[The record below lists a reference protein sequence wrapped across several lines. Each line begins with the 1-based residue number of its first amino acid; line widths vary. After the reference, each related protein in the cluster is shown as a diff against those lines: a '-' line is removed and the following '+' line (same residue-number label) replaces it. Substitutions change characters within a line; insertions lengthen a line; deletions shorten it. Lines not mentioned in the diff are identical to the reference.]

1 VGGEE
6 GRVVKCVMR
15 ACLDGA
21 VALAHACG
29 FGTRRNRSV
38 CDMLQKLSKVVYMQA
53 ELLPHEVP

>member
-1 VGGEE
+1 M
-6 GRVVKCVMR
+6 KCVMR